1 MFGSGSGISSC
12 CGPSEVAGVVGD
24 GSEVSDG
31 KPETFGG
38 GEIGICEEEDAVE
51 VACCLAAS
59 A

>member
-1 MFGSGSGISSC
+1 MFGSGDGVPSC
-12 CGPSEVAGVVGD
+12 CGPSVVEGVVGD
-24 GSEVSDG
+24 RSEVSDG